1 MQLGISLGVN
11 QISRGP
17 SGPIVTTT
25 FDPTFATA
33 FLSNANMSVSGLGT
47 YPLARSSTTKTT
59 GKYYVETTAATGSTY
74 HVIGVITPAVLSSP
88 FGYLTNLGSVLVQ
101 VNGLGYRD
109 GTSFSGAPNNVLDLP
124 GATIVAGLAIDLD
137 NRKIWYRNPT
147 SDWNG
152 VAGNNPA
159 TNTGGFSF
167 GSGIGVGAAVHVAIG
182 PTDTQTQTVN
192 FGGSAYQI
200 TPPSGFLPWT

>member
-1 MQLGISLGVN
+1 MQLGISLG
-11 QISRGP
+11 ISRLSNGP

-33 FLSNANMSVSGLGT
+33 YLSNGNMSVSGLST

-59 GKYYVETTAATGSTY
+59 GKYYVETSGSTDAY
-74 HVIGVITPAVLSSP
+74 HVIGVITPAVLSTP

-101 VNGLGYRD
+101 SNGLGYRD
-109 GTSFSGAPNNVLDLP
+109 GTSFSGAPNNVLGLTGP
-124 GATIVAGLAIDLD
+124 TPVAGLAIDLD

-167 GSGIGVGAAVHVAIG
+167 GSGIGVGAAVHVAIS
-182 PTDTQTQTVN
+182 PLDTQTQTIN